1 MAFAV
6 WIENRTPFAAA
17 THVQP
22 DADGQEVLVVLTA
35 GAHEDHPAEG
45 GRDAPGAATPTTS
58 VQP

>member
-22 DADGQEVLVVLTA
+22 DADGQEVLVVLLSA
-35 GAHEDHPAEG
+35 SFEADP
-45 GRDAPGAATPTTS
+45 GRDGR
-58 VQP
+58 